1 MLSKS
6 MNRLQELSR
15 KPYFTL
21 GDVAQTFS
29 LQTASARVLCSRYV
43 RQGLL
48 VRFKNNI
55 YTTVWKWE
63 GLTRQ
68 DLFKI
73 ANVLQVPS
81 YISLMTA
88 LAYYDVTTQAQNN
101 YQESVCLKRS
111 VAYNVREAVF
121 SYIKLQNR
129 FYGDFIKKDGV
140 FIATKEKAFLDAAY
154 LFSFGKYKF
163 DVDSLDMKKLELR
176 KLKSLLSVYPNK
188 TKETV
193 KRLCGI

>member
-68 DLFKI
+68 DLFTI

-111 VAYNVREAVF
+111 VAYNVRESVF
-121 SYIKLQNR
+121 SYVKLQNS

-163 DVDSLDMKKLELR
+163 DFDSLDMKKLELR

>member
-1 MLSKS
+1 MLSK
-6 MNRLQELSR
+6 NIARLQELSR

-21 GDVAQTFS
+21 GDVAQKFS
-29 LQTASARVLCSRYV
+29 LQSASASVLCSRYV

-55 YTTVWKWE
+55 YTTAWKWE

-111 VAYNVREAVF
+111 IAYNIREAVF
-121 SYIKLQNR
+121 SYVKLQSR
-129 FYGDFIKKDGV
+129 YYGDFIKKDGV

-163 DVDSLDMKKLELR
+163 DVDSLDMKKLELK
-176 KLKSLLSVYPNK
+176 KLKSLLKVYPEK

>member
-1 MLSKS
+1 MLSKYIAK
-6 MNRLQELSR
+6 LQELSK

-21 GDVAQTFS
+21 ADVAQNFS
-29 LQTASARVLCSRYV
+29 LQPASARVLCSRYV

-48 VRFKNNI
+48 VRLKNNF
-55 YTTVWKWE
+55 YTTAWAWE
-63 GLTRQ
+63 GLARQ

-88 LAYYDVTTQAQNN
+88 LSYYEVITQAQNN

-111 VAYNVREAVF
+111 VAYNVRGAVF
-121 SYIKLQNR
+121 SYVKLQSR
-129 FYGDFIKKDGV
+129 YYGDFIKKDGI

-154 LFSFGKYKF
+154 LYSFGKYKF
-163 DVDSLDMKKLELR
+163 DVDSLDLKKLEL
-176 KLKSLLSVYPNK
+176 KNLKRLLKNYPQK

>member
-1 MLSKS
+1 MLSK
-6 MNRLQELSR
+6 NIARLQELSR
-15 KPYFTL
+15 NPYFTL
-21 GDVAQTFS
+21 GDVAQKFS
-29 LQTASARVLCSRYV
+29 LQVASARVLCSRYV

-48 VRFKNNI
+48 VRFKNTI
-55 YTTVWKWE
+55 YTTAWRWE
-63 GLTRQ
+63 GLTHQ

-88 LAYYDVTTQAQNN
+88 LAYYDVTTQAQNS

-121 SYIKLQNR
+121 SYVKLQNR

-163 DVDSLDMKKLELR
+163 DVDSLDMKKLELK
-176 KLKSLLSVYPNK
+176 KLNSLLRVYPEK

>member
-1 MLSKS
+1 MLSK
-6 MNRLQELSR
+6 NITKLQDLSR

-21 GDVAQTFS
+21 GDVAQNFS
-29 LQTASARVLCSRYV
+29 LQPASARVLCSRYV

-55 YTTVWKWE
+55 YTTAWKWE
-63 GLTRQ
+63 SLTRQ

-111 VAYNVREAVF
+111 IAYPVREAVF
-121 SYIKLQNR
+121 SYVKLQSR
-129 FYGDFIKKDGV
+129 YYGDFIKKDGV

-163 DVDSLDMKKLELR
+163 DVDSLDMRKLEL
-176 KLKSLLSVYPNK
+176 KKMKSLLKVYPEK

>member
-1 MLSKS
+1 MLSK
-6 MNRLQELSR
+6 NIAKLQELSK

-21 GDVAQTFS
+21 ADVAQNFS
-29 LQTASARVLCSRYV
+29 LQPASARVLCSRYV

-48 VRFKNNI
+48 VRFKNNF
-55 YTTVWKWE
+55 YTTAWAWE
-63 GLTRQ
+63 GLARQ

-88 LAYYDVTTQAQNN
+88 LAYYEVTTQAQNN

-111 VAYNVREAVF
+111 VAYNVRGAVF
-121 SYIKLQNR
+121 SYVKLQSQY
-129 FYGDFIKKDGV
+129 YGDFIKKDGI

-154 LFSFGKYKF
+154 LYSFGKYKF
-163 DVDSLDMKKLELR
+163 DVDSLDLKKLEL
-176 KLKSLLSVYPNK
+176 KNLKRLLKNYPQK
-188 TKETV
+188 TNETV

>member
-1 MLSKS
+1 MLSK
-6 MNRLQELSR
+6 NIDRLQELSR

-21 GDVAQTFS
+21 GDVAQNFS
-29 LQTASARVLCSRYV
+29 LQPASARVLCSRYV

-48 VRFKNNI
+48 LRFKNNI
-55 YTTVWKWE
+55 YTTAWKWE

-111 VAYNVREAVF
+111 VAYHVREAVF
-121 SYIKLQNR
+121 SYVKLQNR

>member
-21 GDVAQTFS
+21 GEVAQTFS

-48 VRFKNNI
+48 VRFKNNL

-121 SYIKLQNR
+121 SYVKLQNR

>member
-1 MLSKS
+1 

-21 GDVAQTFS
+21 GEVAQTFS

-48 VRFKNNI
+48 VRFKNNL

>member
-1 MLSKS
+1 MLSK
-6 MNRLQELSR
+6 NIAKLQELS
-15 KPYFTL
+15 KKTYFTID
-21 GDVAQTFS
+21 DVAQKFS
-29 LQTASARVLCSRYV
+29 LQPTSARVFCSRYV

-48 VRFKNNI
+48 VRFKNNF
-55 YTTVWKWE
+55 YTTAWKLE
-63 GLTRQ
+63 GLARQ

-88 LAYYDVTTQAQNN
+88 LAYYEVTTQAQNI

-111 VAYNVREAVF
+111 VAYNVRGAVF
-121 SYIKLQNR
+121 SYVKLQSR
-129 FYGDFIKKDGV
+129 YYGDFIKKDGI

-154 LFSFGKYKF
+154 LYSFGKYKF
-163 DVDSLDMKKLELR
+163 DVDSLDIKKLEL
-176 KLKSLLSVYPNK
+176 KNLKRLLKNYPKK

>member
-1 MLSKS
+1 MLSK
-6 MNRLQELSR
+6 NIAKLQELSR

-21 GDVAQTFS
+21 GDVAQNFS
-29 LQTASARVLCSRYV
+29 LQPASARVLCSRYV

-55 YTTVWKWE
+55 YTTAWKWE
-63 GLTRQ
+63 SLTRQ

-111 VAYNVREAVF
+111 IAYHVREAVF
-121 SYIKLQNR
+121 SYVKLQSR
-129 FYGDFIKKDGV
+129 YYGDFIKKDGV

-163 DVDSLDMKKLELR
+163 DVDSLDMKKLELK
-176 KLKSLLSVYPNK
+176 KLRSLLKVYPEK